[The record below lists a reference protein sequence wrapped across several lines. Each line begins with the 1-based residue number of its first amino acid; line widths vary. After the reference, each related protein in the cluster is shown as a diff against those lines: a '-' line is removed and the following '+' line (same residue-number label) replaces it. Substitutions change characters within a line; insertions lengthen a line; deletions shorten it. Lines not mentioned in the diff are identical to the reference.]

1 MFGKYPILKTHSEG
15 RKGFPCVT
23 SRRRSDFPTEQTFIV
38 KQSWVVVRHA
48 RGSRKWIPR
57 SDPMDLD
64 LRSYGIID
72 PYSSFCREIHEIIDL
87 SMHFFGGSTEIIDPM
102 YTFYVRSTGIID
114 PDKKRPRGIKQ
125 IHRRKGKLKPLGCI
139 HKNNINCSNYSKQC
153 PEVVP
158 TAKCQL
164 YK

>member
-1 MFGKYPILKTHSEG
+1 
-15 RKGFPCVT
+15 
-23 SRRRSDFPTEQTFIV
+23 
-38 KQSWVVVRHA
+38 
-48 RGSRKWIPR
+48 
-57 SDPMDLD
+57 MDLD

-72 PYSSFCREIHEIIDL
+72 PYSSFCQEIHEIIDL
-87 SMHFFGGSTEIIDPM
+87 SLHFFGGSTEIIDPM

-139 HKNNINCSNYSKQC
+139 HKNNINCSNHSKQC

-164 YK
+164 YKWKLGMIDVLCSLLITHSMTNYNTGMSYQLGMRHYTESSQGNTNEWQAQYKGFISGPDD